1 MTEEKTGQLT
11 SLEVMARLTGTKIK
25 FREVVTKFL
34 LLTYDLPNTDAGNK
48 ARSGFLAQ
56 AKSYGAT
63 KHTESVYL
71 MPHTKQAEMLA
82 LELAKVGD
90 VEIWYSTIEDPV
102 RAEEVTKSY
111 DEGLQP
117 MLDEV
122 SERLDKVAGH
132 FKVDHN
138 QRAINMLNK
147 TAAKLDAI
155 EQAIIRRGSAQLY
168 LIVLALRLRFKSL
181 GG

>member
-1 MTEEKTGQLT
+1 MTEKTGELT
-11 SLEVMARLTGTKIK
+11 SLEVMARLTDTKIDV
-25 FREVVTKFL
+25 REICDKWL
-34 LLTYDLPNTDAGNK
+34 LLTYDLPNTEAGNK
-48 ARSGFLAQ
+48 ARAGFLAQ

-82 LELAKVGD
+82 LELAKIGD
-90 VEIWYSTIEDPV
+90 VEIWHSTIEDPA

-117 MLDEV
+117 LLDEI

-132 FKVDHN
+132 FEVDHN
-138 QRAINMLNK
+138 KRAISMLNK
-147 TAAKLDAI
+147 TADKLDAV

-168 LIVLALRLRFKSL
+168 LVALVLRRRFKSL